1 MGEFKISNPAK
12 PGCEGST
19 ITFNFLKSEIN
30 KKENGKI
37 KLYLPTKIINDLEII
52 GESTHN
58 VNLTKKNE
66 YLEINLDNNTDVKNS
81 IYINSNKYGIVFKI
95 TPN

>member
-1 MGEFKISNPAK
+1 MYNY
-12 PGCEGST
+12 
-19 ITFNFLKSEIN
+19 
-30 KKENGKI
+30 NGKI